1 MKTECIEHR
10 TALHC
15 SALDEKTVSVR
26 IKTGKDVTAVFL
38 VAADPFTGGVSP
50 SDPWDGER
58 IPMEIEAELRNHF
71 MWKACAHAEW
81 RRLQYYFEIQQGGE
95 RLIRLESG
103 FYTPEEFATYRGLR
117 QYSRFPWINSSDIN
131 LPPRWVKETVWCQ
144 IMPDR
149 FCARLD
155 ASGKRPVTKVWK
167 CEDSMSHSDF
177 YGGDLPGIT
186 SRLEYLK
193 DLGFSG
199 IYLTPVFLSGSY
211 HRYNTDDYYT
221 IDPDLGTRQDMKEMV
236 DKAHSLGIRVMLDA
250 VFNHCGTGFFAWRDV
265 LEKGQDS
272 PYKDW
277 FFINSWPVENSGKD
291 TRDGRFYSFAFVSEM
306 PKLNTD
312 NPEVQEYFTRVCASW
327 ISEWNIDGIR
337 FDVGNEISHDFIR
350 NLSRRLKKQK
360 PKIFLLGEIWHDSLN
375 WLSGGEYDSVMHY
388 PFLIDLW
395 EFWATPGR
403 VQADLMYGMNNS
415 LTMYRDGLA
424 ASLFTFLDT
433 HDTVRAASRCGNN
446 DTLLQQLAFLLTM
459 PGSPCLLYG
468 TEVPLTGEDDL
479 QGRKCMPWEQIDRGD
494 FQPFSGEVKKLIAL
508 RNSLPQ
514 LKTTECFWNP
524 DTAGSRLVS
533 YARGSGDISAVAVF
547 LNVSDRAEKISCPGD
562 FVSRN
567 GSGRKAGMPE
577 PEILYSR
584 LFAPEEN
591 LLAPGSILIIRV

>member
-1 MKTECIEHR
+1 MRTECIDHR
-10 TALHC
+10 SGADC
-15 SALDEKTVSVR
+15 SVLNEKTLSVR

-103 FYTPEEFATYRGLR
+103 FYTPEEFAAYRGLR

-167 CEDSMSHSDF
+167 CEDGMSHFDF
-177 YGGDLPGIT
+177 YGGDIPGIT
-186 SRLEYLK
+186 SKLAYLK
-193 DLGFSG
+193 SFGFSG
-199 IYLTPVFLSGSY
+199 IYLNPVFLSKTY
-211 HRYNTDDYYT
+211 HRYDTDDYSLV
-221 IDPDLGTRQDMKEMV
+221 DPDAGTADDMKELV
-236 DKAHSLGIRVMLDA
+236 QKAHALGIRIMLDA
-250 VFNHCGTGFFAWRDV
+250 VFNHCGRGFFAWRDV
-265 LEKGQDS
+265 LKNGRAS

-277 FFINSWPVENSGKD
+277 FFINSWPVEDSWRD
-291 TRDGRFYSFAFVSEM
+291 TTDGRFYSFAFTPAM

-312 NPEVQEYFTRVCASW
+312 NPAVQEYFENICLSW
-327 ISEWNIDGIR
+327 IRDWDIDGIR
-337 FDVGNEISHDFIR
+337 FDVGNEISHAFIR
-350 NLSRRLKKQK
+350 RLAATLKKEK
-360 PKIFLLGEIWHDSLN
+360 PEIFLLGEIWHDSLN

-388 PFLIDLW
+388 PFLSAVNG
-395 EFWATPGR
+395 FWADSRRTQR
-403 VQADLMYGMNNS
+403 DLMFAVNRC
-415 LTMYRDGLA
+415 LVMYRDGLA

-468 TEVPLTGEDDL
+468 TEVPLSGEDDL

-494 FQPFSGEVKKLIAL
+494 FRDFSGEVKKLIGL

-514 LKTTECFWNP
+514 LRTSVCVWNP
-524 DTAGSRLVS
+524 ETAGSRLVS
-533 YARGSGDISAVAVF
+533 YARLYGDLPPVVVF
-547 LNVSDRAEKISCPGD
+547 LNASGTAEKVRVDGNFPP
-562 FVSRN
+562 VSGKPR
-567 GSGRKAGMPE
+567 R

-584 LFAPEEN
+584 LFSPEEG
-591 LLAPGSILIIRV
+591 LLEPGGILVFGFAGNK